1 MELDW
6 FSKRAELHPDKPAVA
21 DTGLGREWTYG
32 EMEER
37 IKACV
42 RRLYSLGVRK
52 GDRVAVLAPNHVS
65 YFDLLF
71 ACGRLGAIFVP
82 LNWKLSGEEINYIL
96 GDCRPEVIAFHPEVN
111 SLLAELQLN
120 GARLLNVSEDG
131 HLSLRDGTGVFQ
143 EARREEEP
151 LTIFYTGGTTGRPKG
166 VVLSHRS
173 VFWNALNTVL
183 SWNLTDEDIT
193 LTCLP
198 LYHTGGMNALS
209 VPVLMAGG
217 KVVLCREFDPR
228 KTVELIHQFRCTNIL
243 LVPTM
248 YRRLIDTEEFKQS
261 AFPSMKVFLS
271 GGAPCPPDI
280 YEAFHKKG
288 LSFKEGYGLTE
299 AGPNNF
305 YIDPAETKTKKGSV
319 GKPMLFNEVRIVRD
333 DGSEAGSNEP
343 GELLI
348 RGKHMFNYYWNNER
362 ATGEVLKDGWLYTGD
377 LAKKDEDGY
386 YYLVGRKKEMMIS
399 GGENIFPVE
408 IENWLITHPDVGE
421 AAVVGIP
428 DQHWGEKA
436 VAFIVKKGENVREE
450 DLISFCSRKLA
461 RFKIPKHF
469 FFVDELPKT
478 HVGKIDKK
486 ALQKMGIYL
495 NKTAK
500 Q

>member
-1 MELDW
+1 M
-6 FSKRAELHPDKPAVA
+6 
-21 DTGLGREWTYG
+21 
-32 EMEER
+32 
-37 IKACV
+37 
-42 RRLYSLGVRK
+42 
-52 GDRVAVLAPNHVS
+52 
-65 YFDLLF
+65 
-71 ACGRLGAIFVP
+71 
-82 LNWKLSGEEINYIL
+82 
-96 GDCRPEVIAFHPEVN
+96 
-111 SLLAELQLN
+111 
-120 GARLLNVSEDG
+120 
-131 HLSLRDGTGVFQ
+131 
-143 EARREEEP
+143 
-151 LTIFYTGGTTGRPKG
+151 
-166 VVLSHRS
+166 
-173 VFWNALNTVL
+173 
-183 SWNLTDEDIT
+183 
-193 LTCLP
+193 
-198 LYHTGGMNALS
+198 
-209 VPVLMAGG
+209 
-217 KVVLCREFDPR
+217 
-228 KTVELIHQFRCTNIL
+228 
-243 LVPTM
+243 
-248 YRRLIDTEEFKQS
+248 
-261 AFPSMKVFLS
+261 
-271 GGAPCPPDI
+271 
-280 YEAFHKKG
+280 
-288 LSFKEGYGLTE
+288 TE